1 MKTKIFST
9 KKSNMKT
16 IKILICAVL
25 FFTQLHAQNSRSA
38 FRKGYQRIGI
48 STLGNKLDNNLSPKE
63 NVFNGN
69 FGAGTG
75 FVFESGHIYYFKSTK
90 SNSKINYGLDW
101 TITSITYNKLNGW
114 DDYANASGAE
124 DVTVNG
130 SKISMAFASKL
141 GPVVSFNPVEKLV
154 IDVHFQV
161 APVARVTD
169 MDYVKNEGQPNFTSF
184 SFYNYGQEEID
195 QNYDAKSFKNILS
208 FGVGTNFGISVRR
221 KAIGLALDYTSVNAK
236 TNYDAYEGEDNH
248 TFGKEKI
255 STHSL
260 QLKLSLSL

>member
-1 MKTKIFST
+1 MKTC
-9 KKSNMKT
+9 N
-16 IKILICAVL
+16 ILICAL
-25 FFTQLHAQNSRSA
+25 LLFTQLHAQKTRSA

-48 STLGNKLDNNLSPKE
+48 STLGNKLDNDLSPKE

-69 FGAGTG
+69 YGAGTG

-101 TITSITYNKLNGW
+101 TITSITYNKLNDW
-114 DDYANASGAE
+114 EDYGNASGAE
-124 DVTVNG
+124 NVTIDG
-130 SKISMAFASKL
+130 SKLSMAFASKL
-141 GPVVSFNPVEKLV
+141 GPVISFNPIEKLI

-161 APVARVTD
+161 APTARITD
-169 MDYVKNEGQPNFTSF
+169 LEYYEDEDKSSVRSFT
-184 SFYNYGQEEID
+184 FYNYGEEAID
-195 QNYDAKSFKNILS
+195 ENYDAKSLKNVLS

-255 STHSL
+255 KTNSL
-260 QLKLSLSL
+260 QLKLSISL